1 MKTGEFLRLWLDT
14 YKRPTCAPR
23 TVSAYRFALAH
34 LSPEI
39 TGAEIDQINAMQLQ
53 REINDLAAT
62 YSRQAQLLYTAL
74 NQAFKKAL
82 RLGMIAGNPMQM
94 VDKPA
99 HTRAEP
105 EILTAAEAAAYFR
118 AALAGDRRGVLLVL
132 MLCLGLRRNEARG
145 LLPDDLDAE
154 GILHIRHQ
162 RTAEGLSPLKSRS
175 SRREIPVPE
184 ALRSFFRGG
193 DGDYLVDCSENG
205 LRRAHLAAL
214 RAAGIGKRVTL
225 HGLRHSCATIAIE
238 EGAELVTVQQLLGHR
253 HFGLTADIYVH
264 PSRKTLTK
272 CTRILYNSFGPR
284 YGDGARLEIV

>member
-1 MKTGEFLRLWLDT
+1 MKTGEFLNLWMDT

-23 TVSAYRFALAH
+23 TVSAYRYALAH

-39 TGAEIDQINAMQLQ
+39 TGTEIDQVNALQLQ
-53 REINDLAAT
+53 REVNNLAAA

-74 NQAFKKAL
+74 HQAFKKAL
-82 RLGMIAGNPMQM
+82 RLGMITGSPMEL

-99 HTRAEP
+99 HTREEP
-105 EILTAAEAAAYFR
+105 EVLTAAEAAAYFR
-118 AALAGDRRGVLLVL
+118 ACGEDRRGVLLRL

-145 LLPDDLDAE
+145 LRPGDLDAD
-154 GILHIRHQ
+154 GVLHVRWQ

-184 ALRSFFRGG
+184 ALWPLFRGG
-193 DGDYLVDCSENG
+193 DGGFLVDCSENG
-205 LRRAHLAAL
+205 LRRAHLAAM

-253 HFGLTADIYVH
+253 HFSLTADIYVH
-264 PSRKTLTK
+264 PSKKPLTR
-272 CTRILYNSFGPR
+272 CTRILYNNFGPR
-284 YGDGARLEIV
+284 HGDGARLEIV